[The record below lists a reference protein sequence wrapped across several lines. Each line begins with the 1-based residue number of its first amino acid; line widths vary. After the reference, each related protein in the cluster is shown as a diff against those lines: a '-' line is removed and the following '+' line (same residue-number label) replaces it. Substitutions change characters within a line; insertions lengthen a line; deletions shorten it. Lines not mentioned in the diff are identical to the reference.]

1 MIKGFNMKTLLTVRY
16 LPINV
21 LIFSITLLSSCMPKK
36 VISKEIGGNF
46 PMEQMLKIEK
56 SIKEPVFKDKTYN
69 ILDFGAIADGK
80 TMATSSIRKAIETCS
95 KNGGGKV
102 LVPAGKFLTGAI
114 HLESNVNLH
123 LEEGAEIL
131 FSTNPKDYYPL
142 VHTSFEGTELINY
155 SPLIYIKNKKN
166 IAITGKGILNGQA
179 SSENWWPWKGQT
191 SEGTNYGA
199 VKGNPSQLDANNL
212 PALMNMAENNVPVE
226 KRIFGNGHYLRPNF
240 IEPFECE
247 NVWIK
252 DVRIINAPFWII
264 HPLKS
269 KNVIVDGVNINSHGP
284 NNDGCDPE
292 YSQNVLI
299 KNTTFNTGDDCI
311 AIKAGRDADGRRV
324 GIITENIIVR
334 DCKMIDGHGGVVI
347 GSEMSAG
354 VKNVFVY
361 NCFMDSPELDRAIR
375 LKTNT
380 RRGGIID
387 GFFVKNLTVGEVK
400 EAVLHIN
407 MNYAIYGD
415 QKGNNIPTIKNIYM
429 ENVKVKNGG
438 KYAIFADGL
447 DNSKIENIVFKNVTI
462 DKVKENFKLKN
473 VENLK
478 LIDTYINNQKIV
490 MP

>member
-155 SPLIYIKNKKN
+155 SPLIYAKNKKN

>member
-1 MIKGFNMKTLLTVRY
+1 MKTLLTVRY